1 MLKVLN
7 GAPLKTFKSFRV
19 SKTVLKKEIKR
30 NDDLE
35 KKQMF
40 MQLKHKNQQLLR
52 NIKLLQRSSADLA
65 DRNDVLDVPKHLQK
79 RIENEN

>member
-1 MLKVLN
+1 M
-7 GAPLKTFKSFRV
+7 KTFKSFRV

-30 NDDLE
+30 NYDLE

>member
-1 MLKVLN
+1 M
-7 GAPLKTFKSFRV
+7 KTFKSFRV

-52 NIKLLQRSSADLA
+52 NIKLLQRSSAELA

-79 RIENEN
+79 RIQNEN

>member
-1 MLKVLN
+1 M
-7 GAPLKTFKSFRV
+7 KTFKSFRV

>member
-1 MLKVLN
+1 M
-7 GAPLKTFKSFRV
+7 KTFKNFRH
-19 SKTVLKKEIKR
+19 SKTALKKEIKR

-52 NIKLLQRSSADLA
+52 NIKLLQRSSAELA

>member
-1 MLKVLN
+1 M
-7 GAPLKTFKSFRV
+7 KTFKSFRV

-52 NIKLLQRSSADLA
+52 NIKLLQRSSAELA

>member
-1 MLKVLN
+1 M
-7 GAPLKTFKSFRV
+7 KTFKSFRT
-19 SKTVLKKEIKR
+19 SKTTLKKEIKR

-35 KKQMF
+35 KQQMY

-52 NIKLLQRSSADLA
+52 NIKLLQRSSAELA

-79 RIENEN
+79 RIQNEN

>member
-1 MLKVLN
+1 M
-7 GAPLKTFKSFRV
+7 KTFKSFRV

-79 RIENEN
+79 RIQNEN

>member
-1 MLKVLN
+1 M
-7 GAPLKTFKSFRV
+7 KTFKSFRT
-19 SKTVLKKEIKR
+19 SKTTLKKEIKR

-35 KKQMF
+35 KQQMY

>member
-1 MLKVLN
+1 M
-7 GAPLKTFKSFRV
+7 KTFKSFRT
-19 SKTVLKKEIKR
+19 SKTTLKKEIKR

-35 KKQMF
+35 KQQMY

-52 NIKLLQRSSADLA
+52 NIKLLQRSSAELA

>member
-1 MLKVLN
+1 M
-7 GAPLKTFKSFRV
+7 KTFKSFRI
-19 SKTVLKKEIKR
+19 SKTVLNKEIKR

>member
-1 MLKVLN
+1 M
-7 GAPLKTFKSFRV
+7 KTFKSFRT
-19 SKTVLKKEIKR
+19 SKTTLKKEIKR

>member
-1 MLKVLN
+1 M
-7 GAPLKTFKSFRV
+7 KTFKSFRH
-19 SKTVLKKEIKR
+19 SKTALKKEIKR

-52 NIKLLQRSSADLA
+52 NIKLLQRSSAELA

-79 RIENEN
+79 RIQNEN